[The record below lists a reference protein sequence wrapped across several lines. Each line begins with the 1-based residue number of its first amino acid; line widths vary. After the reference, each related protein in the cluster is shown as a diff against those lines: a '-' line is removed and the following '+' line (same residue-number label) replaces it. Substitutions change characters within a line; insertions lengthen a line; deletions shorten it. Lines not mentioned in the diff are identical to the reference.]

1 MPNETFGFN
10 EPPFADLHDPRSIFS
25 SRSHRRAV
33 TCLRS
38 AIGAREPFVLL
49 TGLAGVGKTVAVEAA
64 LAEAAPHVRATIVA
78 SASMTREE
86 FRERV
91 LDGFAPAS
99 TDAAPAGGG
108 LDARLRAIAAD
119 GRAAVLVVDQAQDLT
134 AALLDDLRLY
144 ANLEAD
150 GHALLQIVLVGRP
163 ALEAVLAG
171 PGGEAL
177 RQRIVA
183 GCRLEPLSEPE
194 TADYVRHRVTAVG
207 GDGQAWFAEE
217 ACATLH
223 RLTHG
228 IPGEI
233 GRLATEALSLA
244 GTAGEAQVTAGH
256 VTFAVMMLG
265 FRSAGSDMPAP
276 TAFVLPGVEL
286 EVPTIEA
293 EVPTVEPE
301 TRAAVVPDAT
311 PAVGTEWATAVNG
324 TPATPEVAG
333 PSEWTLTL
341 QDLSIPQDITLPE
354 DAAAFE
360 PATAQEWT
368 AVTPETGVVTDTP
381 AAEAIEPP
389 APPVLHAPLEEPA
402 IRIQPEPVAIPEIE
416 PVPTAVEPPIVEP
429 AAVEPAVIE
438 LAVIEPVAVEPAIT
452 EPVVVEPAAVVAAE
466 TAEATAEAPAPAA
479 PAPRHARRRHQAAP
493 AGKSPRIRRA
503 SGTPLLGAA
512 ALLVVAVVGLTIGH
526 ATRRRVQV
534 PPNATVAVTT
544 PAEPQA
550 PSRPRPSRTAHTA
563 SATHRIAPVH
573 PAGSPA
579 TPAPAAVSAR
589 GNAPKGRAC
598 AVEVATFLSESR
610 ARTERDRLA
619 AALGQP
625 CQVIP
630 AGDDGY
636 AVVVGPVAD
645 AKQAERLS
653 TELSR
658 GGLVG
663 QARVVRWKAPGDSGR

>member
-1 MPNETFGFN
+1 MSNETYGFN
-10 EPPFADLHDPRSIFS
+10 EPPFADLHDPRSVFS

-33 TCLRS
+33 TCLCR
-38 AIGAREPFVLL
+38 AIGAHEPFVLL

-108 LDARLRAIAAD
+108 LDARLRAIAAN

-194 TADYVRHRVTAVG
+194 TAGYVRHRVTAVG
-207 GDGQAWFAEE
+207 GDGQALFAEE

-265 FRSAGSDMPAP
+265 FRSAGSDTPAP
-276 TAFVLPGVEL
+276 AAFVLPGVEP
-286 EVPTIEA
+286 EVPIIEA

-301 TRAAVVPDAT
+301 TRAAVAPDAA
-311 PAVGTEWATAVNG
+311 PAVGTEWAAAVTG

-333 PSEWTLTL
+333 PLEWTLTL
-341 QDLSIPQDITLPE
+341 QDLSVPQDITLPE

-360 PATAQEWT
+360 PAAAQEWT
-368 AVTPETGVVTDTP
+368 AATPETDVVEDTP
-381 AAEAIEPP
+381 AAEAIESP
-389 APPVLHAPLEEPA
+389 APPVLHVPVEEPA

-416 PVPTAVEPPIVEP
+416 PAPTAVEPPIVEP
-429 AAVEPAVIE
+429 AVIEPAV
-438 LAVIEPVAVEPAIT
+438 VEPAIT

-466 TAEATAEAPAPAA
+466 TAEATTEAPAPAA
-479 PAPRHARRRHQAAP
+479 PAPRHARRRRQAAP
-493 AGKSPRIRRA
+493 AGKPPRIRRA
-503 SGTPLLGAA
+503 SRTPLLGAA

-526 ATRRRVQV
+526 ATRRRVQE
-534 PPNATVAVTT
+534 PPSATVAVTT